1 LNLPFSGPPRKRKEV
16 LLLRP
21 LDFRGEVHKVERETE
36 HGIHCVNSG
45 GVKPFFFK
53 WGPAWTFP
61 NLIRFIGVE
70 GTPMTAHPTLEG
82 MKIKISDF
90 LKEVWPPG
98 SYEKLPDKLR
108 NPIETD
114 YGFICG
120 IKATM
125 PDETMDFTGLQ
136 ADAVLTESDIYH
148 MENFGK
154 YRPKKEILK
163 DLIPTLILIVLSFFT
178 GMLAQMKGWF

>member
-1 LNLPFSGPPRKRKEV
+1 MNLPFLGPPRKRKEV

-21 LDFRGEVHKVERETE
+21 LDFRGEVHKVERETD
-36 HGIHCVNSG
+36 HGIHCVKSH

-61 NLIRFIGVE
+61 TLIRFIGVE

-82 MKIKISDF
+82 MKIKVSDF
-90 LKEVWPPG
+90 LKEVWPPDT
-98 SYEKLPDKLR
+98 YEKLPDDLR

-125 PDETMDFTGLQ
+125 PDEGMDLAGLQ

-154 YRPKKEILK
+154 HRPKKEVLRDIVNM
-163 DLIPTLILIVLSFFT
+163 LIPIALGFFAGIV
-178 GMLAQMKGWF
+178 AQSKGWF